1 MPLQEILF
9 FMTTIQLEYIV
20 AVDTYRHF
28 SLAAEHCCVTQPTL
42 SMQIQKL
49 EEELNIKLFDR
60 SKQPV
65 VPTEV
70 GVEIIEQARTVL
82 KEAGKIKE
90 IVLDKRNEI
99 SGELRLGVIPTLA
112 PYLLPLF
119 LKSFLNQYP
128 QVKLKIA
135 EFTTEILVDKLRS
148 NQIDVGLLVTPLP
161 DAHLFTQ
168 HLFYEEFVVYLSKSN
183 ELMKKNY
190 VLARDIDVR
199 QLWLLEE
206 GHCIRSQIMNLCELK
221 HRTQDN
227 NTFEYE
233 VGSIET
239 LKKMVEFNDGIT
251 ILPELSLKDLNEE
264 QLMRVRR
271 FKSPAPVREV
281 SLATHRNYVKKRLID
296 ALKNEILAVIPAAM
310 QTQDK
315 REVIKV

>member
-1 MPLQEILF
+1 
-9 FMTTIQLEYIV
+9 MTTIQLEYIV

-49 EEELNIKLFDR
+49 EEELNVKLFDR

-65 VPTEV
+65 IPTEV
-70 GVEIIEQARTVL
+70 GAAIVEQARAVL
-82 KEAGKIKE
+82 REVSKIKE

-119 LKSFLNQYP
+119 LHNFLQNYP

-135 EFTTEILVDKLRS
+135 EFTTEILVEKLRL

-161 DAHLFTQ
+161 DPHLFTQ

-221 HRTQDN
+221 HRSQGGS
-227 NTFEYE
+227 TFEYE

-239 LKKMVEFNDGIT
+239 LKKMVELNDGVT
-251 ILPELSLKDLNEE
+251 ILPELSLRDLNSE
-264 QLMRVRR
+264 QLARVRH
-271 FKSPAPVREV
+271 FENPAPVREV
-281 SLATHRNYVKKRLID
+281 SLATHRNFVKKRLID
-296 ALKNEILAVIPAAM
+296 ALKNEILAAVPAHM
-310 QTQDK
+310 QTQGK
-315 REVIKV
+315 REVVNV